1 MKTHRL
7 VASHPMG
14 AILSRIHI
22 ENPESMGEKR
32 PHTNTNNP
40 LVCFLLKS
48 EKEVLHKV
56 IHNP

>member
-1 MKTHRL
+1 MKTQRL
-7 VASHPMG
+7 VASQPIG
-14 AILSRIHI
+14 AIPSRIHI
-22 ENPESMGEKR
+22 ENPESMEEKR

-48 EKEVLHKV
+48 EKKVLHKT